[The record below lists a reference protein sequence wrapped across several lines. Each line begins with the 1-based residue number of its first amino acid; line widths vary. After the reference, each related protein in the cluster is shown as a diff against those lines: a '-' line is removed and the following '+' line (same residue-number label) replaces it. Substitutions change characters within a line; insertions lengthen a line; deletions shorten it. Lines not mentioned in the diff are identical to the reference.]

1 MPEMTVSQ
9 DESNLPT
16 ILAKYELKDIYK
28 ANEFG
33 PFCQA
38 LPDSLCTPKVSV
50 AVYSGGKHSKVSLTR
65 LAAGNPIGEINQKVC
80 QTKLFQ
86 SSIKYSNLVHFLAQ
100 AQKTPKKQKKQKTDS
115 PPKKFLIFPHTGDG
129 TLQL

>member
-38 LPDSLCTPKVSV
+38 LPDKSL
-50 AVYSGGKHSKVSLTR
+50 HSK
-65 LAAGNPIGEINQKVC
+65 GECCSVQWWK
-80 QTKLFQ
+80 
-86 SSIKYSNLVHFLAQ
+86 AQ
-100 AQKTPKKQKKQKTDS
+100 
-115 PPKKFLIFPHTGDG
+115 
-129 TLQL
+129 